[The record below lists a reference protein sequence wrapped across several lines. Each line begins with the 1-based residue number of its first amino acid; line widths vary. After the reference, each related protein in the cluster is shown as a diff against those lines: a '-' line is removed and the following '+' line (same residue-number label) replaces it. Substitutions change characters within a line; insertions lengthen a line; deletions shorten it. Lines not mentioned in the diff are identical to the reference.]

1 MNIDRFEEISKNKRQ
16 LYNDKVISAYT
27 PIVKELDYKRGYIE
41 RYFIQKSNDT
51 ESKIIEVDFSGFKKF
66 SISPFYTVVALEW
79 RLKGEDDEIKE
90 SNLKSIKRHYKIMP
104 NLQIYLPNLLQFRLK
119 KDL

>member
-1 MNIDRFEEISKNKRQ
+1 MDINRFEQISKAKGQ
-16 LYNDKVISAYT
+16 LYSEKVISAHLPT
-27 PIVKELDYKRGYIE
+27 IKDSDYKRGYIE

-51 ESKIIEVDFSGFKKF
+51 EAKIIEVDFNGFRKF
-66 SISPFYTVVALEW
+66 SNNPFYNSVSLEW

-90 SNLKSIKRHYKIMP
+90 SNLKSVKRHYAAMP
-104 NLQIYLPNLLQFRLK
+104 KLQIYLPNLLQFRLK